1 MSSAPF
7 WDFWTSIFYTFL
19 RFYTVQIYTFLRF
32 SARVL
37 TEKHKISDYFKSVW
51 PQYWPISSYFP
62 NCHSLQVQGTIRER
76 QDKGDSQGSRNPQ
89 TFVLSQRTAH
99 LCHND
104 AHFGCWPIHR
114 EQTIGAS
121 QSNHYTD
128 LRQHR
133 WLRLPLSRLGKVWIN
148 SASPLAAPSVDKKK
162 REAVDM
168 IPDFMQ

>member
-1 MSSAPF
+1 MSLFLHNLWRSRV
-7 WDFWTSIFYTFL
+7 WDCGNLQEWFYLQYACWL
-19 RFYTVQIYTFLRF
+19 RIN
-32 SARVL
+32 L
-37 TEKHKISDYFKSVW
+37 TGRKDKEILSWHQSFHDTLSGDM
-51 PQYWPISSYFP
+51 
-62 NCHSLQVQGTIRER
+62 NGCSL
-76 QDKGDSQGSRNPQ
+76 KDSQGSRNPQ
-89 TFVLSQRTAH
+89 TPVVSQRTPY

-104 AHFGCWPIHR
+104 AHFGCWPLHR
-114 EQTIGAS
+114 EQTIRAS
-121 QSNHYTD
+121 QSNHNTD